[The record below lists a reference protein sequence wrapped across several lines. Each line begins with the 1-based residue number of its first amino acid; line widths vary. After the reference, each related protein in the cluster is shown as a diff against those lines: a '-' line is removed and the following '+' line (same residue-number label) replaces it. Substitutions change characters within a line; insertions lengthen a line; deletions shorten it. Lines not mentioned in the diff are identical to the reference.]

1 MGRLKKPANQAK
13 ENFSRRAVVGGG
25 IKREKKLDLFALL
38 TV

>member
-25 IKREKKLDLFALL
+25 IKREEELDLSALL